1 MAMYTVCVRRGKRS
15 SFEVQKLIEK
25 ALREVG
31 LGEGLE
37 VHSDKY
43 NVDENG
49 EDVPESVRPRCT

>member
-1 MAMYTVCVRRGKRS
+1 MAMYTVCVRLGKRNS
-15 SFEVQKLIEK
+15 HDVRRLIEEALKK
-25 ALREVG
+25 AG

-49 EDVPESVRPRCT
+49 VDVPERPLSK